1 MKILIRSLIP
11 VLALTL
17 LQATTTFA
25 QTPPPPPAPTA
36 PTMAAPSF
44 LNRPQT
50 GMRHMTVVPDESKA
64 VPPQIVPVLPVAP
77 PPSQTPPAAEKKPP
91 LDAAKALMKPEELT
105 QWSHL
110 SEVVLSQTK
119 DSVDQMVRIVEADP
133 GSVPPQALFFLA
145 KGLAEQGRMEDA
157 GLYYYAGQLRLSFD
171 TVRWPPR
178 IDPADLKRMM
188 ADRKKTQDQRGQIPI
203 PSEPQLRNPHEAVS
217 LLATSIGAPISQWML
232 EDPARGDAI
241 LARVKEWDE
250 STPYAYHPG
259 YDLPE
264 PISYDEWPK
273 RLSETRE
280 GFYKRINQFLTGLK
294 KLKAQYK

>member
-1 MKILIRSLIP
+1 MQILIRSLIP
-11 VLALTL
+11 ALALTL
-17 LQATTTFA
+17 LQATTALA
-25 QTPPPPPAPTA
+25 QTPPPPPMAP
-36 PTMAAPSF
+36 AAASPSF
-44 LNRPQT
+44 LDRPQA
-50 GMRHMTVVPDESKA
+50 GMHHMMVVPNT
-64 VPPQIVPVLPVAP
+64 PQPAPAPVVTAPVV
-77 PPSQTPPAAEKKPP
+77 PAATPAVEKKVP
-91 LDAAKALMKPEELT
+91 LDPAKALKKPEELT

-110 SEVVLSQTK
+110 SEVVLLQTK

-133 GSVPPQALFFLA
+133 GSVLPQALFFLA

-188 ADRKKTQDQRGQIPI
+188 ADRKKTQDQRGQIPV

-232 EDPARGDAI
+232 EDPARGDAV

-264 PISYDEWPK
+264 PVSYDEWPK
-273 RLSETRE
+273 LLNETRE